1 MPGWWN
7 GRHDRLKICWPE
19 WAVRVQVPLRV
30 HKPCNRVLQG
40 FSFLAG
46 MNEQRRVVLYTSMSL
61 DGFLATPEDG
71 LEWLSRVQVPGEDY
85 GYSAFLDQVDT
96 YIVGRRTYEVVK
108 SLTGGTFPHAHSLDC
123 YVLSRQQFEPEEGV
137 KFYSGSLEEL
147 IAGLKHLP
155 GKDIYCDGGGGAVQ
169 SLMEKALIDAFIISI
184 VPVLLGEGKRLFL
197 GEVPGGDL
205 ELLQCQTYDSGLVQL
220 HYARRR
226 S

>member
-1 MPGWWN
+1 
-7 GRHDRLKICWPE
+7 
-19 WAVRVQVPLRV
+19 
-30 HKPCNRVLQG
+30 
-40 FSFLAG
+40 

-123 YVLSRQQFEPEEGV
+123 YVLSRQPFEPEEGV